1 MEESPTPEL
10 LLAPL
15 ENIILRAKT
24 FEMGAPH
31 EILGL
36 AMDPPKIEDIANTVL
51 TLKELGALHLTVE
64 DEGYSPID
72 GTITFLGRLMSN
84 LPIDVRATRLI
95 AMGFCYAVLEDC
107 IIMGEFKHWTVF

>member
-1 MEESPTPEL
+1 MKESPIPEL

-15 ENIILRAKT
+15 ENVVLRAKT

-31 EILGL
+31 EILGM
-36 AMDPPKIEDIANTVL
+36 AMDAPKLGDIANTVL
-51 TLKELGALHLTVE
+51 TLKELGALRLNVK

-72 GTITFLGRLMSN
+72 GDITFLGRLMSN

-95 AMGFCYAVLEDC
+95 ALGFCYGVLEDC
-107 IIMGEFKHWTVF
+107 IIMGEFKILNIF